1 MRVWK
6 VLEGQACVGFA
17 MYVLHGAV
25 CQLISNRLES
35 LVPSFRRALNMT
47 FWQQGWDCSQ

>member
-6 VLEGQACVGFA
+6 VLEGQARVAFA
-17 MYVLHGAV
+17 MYMLHSAV
-25 CQLISNRLES
+25 CQSIYNRLES

-47 FWQQGWDCSQ
+47 FWRRGWDCSQ